1 MKLLSKTLT
10 KEPLIISLLLF
21 LFITTIFLSLKSQK
35 EPSALALSRSTGIGL
50 IEINGPIAFE
60 MRSTAFSAMGA
71 SHILDQI
78 HALKKDDAVKG
89 ILIRINSPGGTVGAS
104 QEIYNALLALKK
116 DRKIPIVVSIAD
128 VGASG
133 AYYVAL
139 AGDTI
144 YANPGSLIGSI
155 GVLIGN
161 INYSEL
167 AKKHGV
173 YLNLYKSGP
182 YKDIL
187 SSWRASTDAEN
198 QLLNRLIQ
206 DVYGQF
212 VAAVAEQRQ
221 LSPQITRE
229 LAQGQIYTGKAA
241 KTHQL
246 IDQLGGYNVALT
258 ALASQ
263 VGIKGDPTIIKK
275 DKLGFTSFLSAWKD
289 QLSFNW
295 QSLIFPTMTMTY

>member
-1 MKLLSKTLT
+1 MKLISKQLT

-21 LFITTIFLSLKSQK
+21 LFIATIFLSLQSQHKS
-35 EPSALALSRSTGIGL
+35 STLALSRASGIGL

-60 MRSTAFSAMGA
+60 MRSTAFSSLGA
-71 SHILDQI
+71 SSILDQI
-78 HALKKDDAVKG
+78 DAFKKDANVKG
-89 ILIRINSPGGTVGAS
+89 LLIRINSPGGTVGAS
-104 QEIYNALLALKK
+104 QEIFNALLTLKK
-116 DRKIPIVVSIAD
+116 DRKIPIFVSIAD

-139 AGDTI
+139 AGDAI

-167 AKKHGV
+167 ANKHGV
-173 YLNLYKSGP
+173 YLNLYKSGA

-187 SSWRASTDAEN
+187 SSWRASTDAEDK
-198 QLLNRLIQ
+198 LLNTLIQ
-206 DVYGQF
+206 DVYDQF
-212 VAAVAEQRQ
+212 VTAVAQQRN
-221 LSPQITRE
+221 LATNVIKA

-246 IDQLGGYNVALT
+246 IDQLGGYTIALND
-258 ALASQ
+258 LAKQ
-263 VGIKGDPTIIKK
+263 AGITGEPTIIKK
-275 DKLGFTSFLSAWKD
+275 DKLGFTNFISAWKD

-295 QSLIFPTMTMTY
+295 QSLIFPKITMTY

>member
-1 MKLLSKTLT
+1 MIKQLFFGCLIGFFTWHGSLAAESKVLV
-10 KEPLIISLLLF
+10 LD
-21 LFITTIFLSLKSQK
+21 SQHSSIAFSIK
-35 EPSALALSRSTGIGL
+35 PIGL
-50 IEINGPIAFE
+50 
-60 MRSTAFSAMGA
+60 
-71 SHILDQI
+71 
-78 HALKKDDAVKG
+78 K
-89 ILIRINSPGGTVGAS
+89 
-104 QEIYNALLALKK
+104 
-116 DRKIPIVVSIAD
+116 
-128 VGASG
+128 
-133 AYYVAL
+133 
-139 AGDTI
+139 
-144 YANPGSLIGSI
+144 
-155 GVLIGN
+155 
-161 INYSEL
+161 
-167 AKKHGV
+167 
-173 YLNLYKSGP
+173 
-182 YKDIL
+182 
-187 SSWRASTDAEN
+187 
-198 QLLNRLIQ
+198 

-221 LSPQITRE
+221 LSHQITRE